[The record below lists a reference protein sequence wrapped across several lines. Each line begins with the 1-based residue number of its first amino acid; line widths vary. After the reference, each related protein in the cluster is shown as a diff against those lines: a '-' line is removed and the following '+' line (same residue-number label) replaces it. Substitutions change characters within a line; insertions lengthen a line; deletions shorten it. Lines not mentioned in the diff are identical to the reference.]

1 MTSAPSACSPV
12 PAGFSQIQR
21 AAWLRKQR
29 LTSGVGAADPE
40 PEGGAVEGAALE
52 PAVAGARGHKRG
64 FALSLPVS
72 QNSQSLYL
80 GILPV
85 NENVLRKMISAPA
98 Y

>member
-1 MTSAPSACSPV
+1 M

-52 PAVAGARGHKRG
+52 PAAAGARGHKRG
-64 FALSLPVS
+64 FALSLSV
-72 QNSQSLYL
+72 SQSLYL

-85 NENVLRKMISAPA
+85 NENVLRKMITAPA